1 MAAGNLPICHG
12 IRWTIPWWRQRPLN
26 KRPDDLDPAPRRS
39 WDIGRTL
46 ASGRPNLDVV
56 RHSVTEKFNFG
67 KKQKKRVCPLSCN
80 CNFRS
85 LCWEFSSLKQTGEW
99 VESRCYVDKPQLS
112 IAFRGRNEAKHYGS
126 DRPRTL

>member
-1 MAAGNLPICHG
+1 M

-56 RHSVTEKFNFG
+56 RHSVTKNLTLA
-67 KKQKKRVCPLSCN
+67 KKTKKKVSYPTAIQKSWLGVLVIETDRRV
-80 CNFRS
+80 
-85 LCWEFSSLKQTGEW
+85 G
-99 VESRCYVDKPQLS
+99 
-112 IAFRGRNEAKHYGS
+112 
-126 DRPRTL
+126 